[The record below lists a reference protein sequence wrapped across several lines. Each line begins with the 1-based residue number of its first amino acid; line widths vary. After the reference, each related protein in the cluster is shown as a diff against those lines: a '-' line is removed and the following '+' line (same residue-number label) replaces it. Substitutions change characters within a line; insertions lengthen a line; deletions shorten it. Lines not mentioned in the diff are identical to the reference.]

1 MKLIDFDRAR
11 IVWQTRDGSHGLWR
25 IVAAARREAD
35 GEAWYL
41 APRVM
46 AGDVYGQG
54 RLPLQPPYS
63 FQFIVSRE
71 KHVMLREAVDA
82 ASIQDTVAPHSD
94 MFRTLSIEAPEIEAE
109 AVPPPAAR
117 ERWPLAARIVAAAAS
132 GMRWTLEFPVA
143 HINLRDDPPAWQVET
158 GPIIVPS
165 ALIDIA
171 GAPKPGGLQLAFAFF
186 SRPDQLDLLAFGS
199 LGSGR
204 RAFQHF
210 ARLNDA
216 AISLFA

>member
-1 MKLIDFDRAR
+1 MKLIDFGRAR

-25 IVAAARREAD
+25 IIAAARREAD

-41 APRVM
+41 APGVM

-63 FQFIVSRE
+63 FQFIASRE

-82 ASIQDTVAPHSD
+82 ASVQDTVAPHSD
-94 MFRTLSIEAPEIEAE
+94 TFRTLVIEAPEIEAE
-109 AVPPPAAR
+109 AVPPAAAR
-117 ERWPLAARIVAAAAS
+117 ERWPLAARIAATGAS
-132 GMRWTLEFPVA
+132 GAHWTLECPVQ
-143 HINLRDDPPAWQVET
+143 HINVRDDPPAWQVET
-158 GPIIVPS
+158 GPIVVPRD
-165 ALIDIA
+165 LIDIA
-171 GAPKPGGLQLAFAFF
+171 GAAKPGGLQLAYVFF
-186 SRPDQLDLLAFGS
+186 SHSDRADFLAFGP

-204 RAFQHF
+204 RAFEHV
-210 ARLNDA
+210 ARLKVA